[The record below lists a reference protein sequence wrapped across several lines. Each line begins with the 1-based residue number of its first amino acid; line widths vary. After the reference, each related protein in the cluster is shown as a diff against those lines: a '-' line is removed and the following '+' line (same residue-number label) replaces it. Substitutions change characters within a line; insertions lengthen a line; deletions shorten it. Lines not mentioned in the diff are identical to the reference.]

1 MLKDGRYQSGRK
13 HFKLDGKLHR
23 YDVFFDDL
31 AAGSYSPA
39 FVSENLCQRFLIVR
53 CENNSESSMTIAFVH
68 LMVHFMVQSDDT
80 ACHHNPPT
88 DTYAQGYAAS
98 LLRPTLLRSKM
109 LHHLLDRR
117 RVLLAVLRPLLCCRW
132 RRLGLGLGLCWRG
145 LWEVLLRVNGLLG
158 HLGELR
164 VRVRLLVRL
173 LIELLVGLLVSL
185 RVRLEW
191 LLSLWLDIWLLLHLS
206 EVELVRLGLRR
217 RLCLCH
223 GLLES
228 RCSLSL
234 RCIRSE
240 LSSLWRLILLL
251 LVVVGVATT
260 LALSV
265 TSTTASFAT
274 SASTS
279 TTSVVSTTTA
289 AALGIATLLW
299 GRTTHLHLGHVV
311 WALERSV
318 HAVIIWVGLHII
330 VVVQH

>member
-1 MLKDGRYQSGRK
+1 M
-13 HFKLDGKLHR
+13 
-23 YDVFFDDL
+23 
-31 AAGSYSPA
+31 A
-39 FVSENLCQRFLIVR
+39 
-53 CENNSESSMTIAFVH
+53 IAFVH
-68 LMVHFMVQSDDT
+68 LIVHFMVQRDDPV
-80 ACHHNPPT
+80 CHHNPSSDP
-88 DTYAQGYAAS
+88 YAQGYATS
-98 LLRPTLLRSKM
+98 LLRSTLLGSEM

-117 RVLLAVLRPLLCCRW
+117 RVLLTVLRPLLCCRW
-132 RRLGLGLGLCWRG
+132 RRLGLGLCWRG
-145 LWEVLLRVNGLLG
+145 LWEVLLRVDGLLG

-164 VRVRLLVRL
+164 VGVRLLVRL
-173 LIELLVGLLVSL
+173 LVGLLVGLLVRL
-185 RVRLEW
+185 RVGLVW
-191 LLSLWLDIWLLLHLS
+191 LLGLRLDIWLLLHLS
-206 EVELVRLGLRR
+206 EVELVRLGLRW

-234 RCIRSE
+234 RCVRGE
-240 LSSLWRLILLL
+240 LSSLWRLGLLL
-251 LVVVGVATT
+251 LVVVGVATA

-265 TSTTASFAT
+265 TSATASFAA

-289 AALGIATLLW
+289 AALGIATLLR

-318 HAVIIWVGLHII
+318 HAVIIWVGLYII